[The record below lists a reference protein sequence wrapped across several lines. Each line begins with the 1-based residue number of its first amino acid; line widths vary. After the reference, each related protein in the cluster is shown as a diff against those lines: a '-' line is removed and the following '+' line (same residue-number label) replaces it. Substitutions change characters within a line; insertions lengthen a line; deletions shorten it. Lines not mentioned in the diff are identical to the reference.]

1 MSVPNHQG
9 RPSGDGD
16 HRVEREAR
24 AWVVRL
30 TSGTATQDD
39 ARALADWR
47 ANPEHDAAFRA
58 AAELWR
64 AAGHALAAL
73 GDASATRA
81 GMRGMTRR
89 RMLGRV
95 AVGGAASA
103 SIAAAGATLALRWP
117 ALNAAHRTGTG
128 EIRTLAFA
136 SGIRIE
142 LDAETTLDAD
152 PDPEGPAIALHAGAV
167 VVTVPTGHAAL
178 SLSVGGV
185 HLATQAGQ
193 ATEFAVRCR
202 LSDGLSGWVGG
213 TDADLSCLSGFI
225 TVVPTLG
232 RAATRLTAGQAM
244 TTGSNARGVHPVDI
258 ASVAAWRR
266 GLLVF
271 RDTPL
276 SQVVEDL
283 NRYRPGR
290 IILGSSSAASRRVT
304 GIFHLERPEEA
315 LGSIRTALALS
326 EVRLGD
332 RIVVLR

>member
-1 MSVPNHQG
+1 MRVPNHQG

-16 HRVEREAR
+16 HSVEREAR

-30 TSGTATQDD
+30 TSGMATQDD
-39 ARALADWR
+39 ARALAEWR
-47 ANPEHDAAFRA
+47 ANPEHDAAFHA
-58 AAELWR
+58 AAGLWKS
-64 AAGHALAAL
+64 AGDALANSEK
-73 GDASATRA
+73 ASAARGATL
-81 GMRGMTRR
+81 GMTRR

-95 AVGGAASA
+95 GVGGVASA

-117 ALNAAHRTGTG
+117 TLNAAHRTGTG
-128 EIRTLAFA
+128 EIRTLALA

-142 LDAETTLDAD
+142 LDAETALDAD
-152 PDPEGPAIALHAGAV
+152 LEPEGPVIALHAGAV

-178 SLSVGGV
+178 SMTVGEA

-202 LSDGLSGWVGG
+202 PSDGLSGWVGG
-213 TDADLSCLSGFI
+213 TDTDLSCLSGFI
-225 TVVPTLG
+225 TVVPAPG
-232 RAATRLTAGQAM
+232 RATTRLTAGQAM
-244 TTGSNARGVHPVDI
+244 ATGSNARGVHPIDI
-258 ASVAAWRR
+258 ASVAVWRR

-290 IILGSSSAASRRVT
+290 IILGSPSAASRRVT

>member
-1 MSVPNHQG
+1 MSVPNQPG
-9 RPSGDGD
+9 KPSGDGD
-16 HRVEREAR
+16 RIVQQEAR

-39 ARALADWR
+39 ARALTDWR

-58 AAELWR
+58 AVDLWKT
-64 AAGHALAAL
+64 AGHALA
-73 GDASATRA
+73 GTGEVPASRSGAF
-81 GMRGMTRR
+81 GLTRR

-95 AVGGAASA
+95 AAGGVASA
-103 SIAAAGATLALRWP
+103 SIAAAGVRLALQWP

-128 EIRTLAFA
+128 EIRTLAVA

-142 LDAETTLDAD
+142 LDAETALDAD
-152 PDPEGPAIALHAGAV
+152 ADPERPMIALHAGAV
-167 VVTVPTGHAAL
+167 VVTVPAGHVAL
-178 SLSVGGV
+178 TLSVGEAR
-185 HLATQAGQ
+185 LTTQAGQ

-202 LSDGLSGWVGG
+202 PSDGLFGWVGG
-213 TDADLSCLSGFI
+213 MDADLTCLSGLVTI
-225 TVVPTLG
+225 VPASGIGATL
-232 RAATRLTAGQAM
+232 LTAGQAM
-244 TTGSNARGVHPVDI
+244 ATGSDVRGIHPVDI

-266 GLLVF
+266 GLLEF

-290 IILGSSSAASRRVT
+290 IILGSPSAASRRVT